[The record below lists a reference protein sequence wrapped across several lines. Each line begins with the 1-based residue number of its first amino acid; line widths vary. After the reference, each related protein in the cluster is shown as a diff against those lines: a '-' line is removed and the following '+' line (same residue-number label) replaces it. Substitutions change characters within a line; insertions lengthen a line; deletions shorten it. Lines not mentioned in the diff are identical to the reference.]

1 MVLAGYRCPYKDDR
15 YLTTMVPVDGSSGLH
30 YPTHY
35 KRFIIK
41 MFAFVDKN
49 SLTVQRDMVQ

>member
-1 MVLAGYRCPYKDDR
+1 M
-15 YLTTMVPVDGSSGLH
+15 TTVVPVDGSSGLH

-41 MFAFVDKN
+41 MFTFVDQNTFAVQKD
-49 SLTVQRDMVQ
+49 TV